1 MLPKDDIDLLWKCQA
16 YVKRGQEFT
25 DDQISELERMFN
37 LGLKSGF
44 EPFNKYS
51 RKLFHTGAWRSL
63 LGLYVLY
70 QRNFLFYWNFLIFE
84 NWYHNFQLTE
94 IITDNHILLSDSKI
108 W

>member
-1 MLPKDDIDLLWKCQA
+1 MCSQNIRNLAGYAEKEYAYRNGEELLPKDDRDLLWKCQA

-25 DDQISELERMFN
+25 DEQISELERMFK

-63 LGLYVLY
+63 LGLYVIY
-70 QRNFLFYWNFLIFE
+70 SNK
-84 NWYHNFQLTE
+84 
-94 IITDNHILLSDSKI
+94 S
-108 W
+108 